1 MLKQEFLL
9 PNGSMACSNA
19 DIDRYLK
26 ESGLALAG
34 DYSDAYFKNVR
45 RKKEELHEKEAFFD
59 FINEYKKR
67 IWNE

>member
-1 MLKQEFLL
+1 MFQDEVLL
-9 PNGSMACSNA
+9 PNGRVADSKA
-19 DIDRYLK
+19 DIDAYLR

-45 RKKEELHEKEAFFD
+45 RKKEELQEKEAFFD

>member
-1 MLKQEFLL
+1 MFQKEVLL
-9 PNGSMACSNA
+9 PNGSFATSA
-19 DIDRYLK
+19 SDIDAFLK

-34 DYSDAYFKNVR
+34 DYSDAYIKNVR
-45 RKKEELHEKEAFFD
+45 RKNQELQTKEAFDD

>member
-1 MLKQEFLL
+1 MFSKEVLL
-9 PNGSMACSNA
+9 PNGRLACSSA
-19 DIDRYLK
+19 DVDEYLH

-34 DYSDAYFKNVR
+34 DYSDAYLKNVR
-45 RKKEELHEKEAFFD
+45 HKNQELQTKEAFDD

>member
-1 MLKQEFLL
+1 MFQKEILL
-9 PNGSMACSNA
+9 PNGRLACSSA
-19 DIDRYLK
+19 DIDKYLH

-34 DYSDAYFKNVR
+34 DFSEAYLKNVR
-45 RKKEELHEKEAFFD
+45 RKNQELQAKEAFDD